1 DRSSAPCR
9 EAAYLTLSSPSV
21 KPLFPGFSLAVL
33 GGVSSLS
40 VGQWWRIIGTFPPL
54 TIVFFI
60 KDYRLLNYTA
70 KGWFIPIYTQIYP
83 QMDIS
88 VKFVEHHANVFVT
101 IIAGKNTT

>member
-40 VGQWWRIIGTFPPL
+40 VGQWWRIIGTFPRL
-54 TIVFFI
+54 TIVF
-60 KDYRLLNYTA
+60 LN
-70 KGWFIPIYTQIYP
+70 F
-83 QMDIS
+83 IS
-88 VKFVEHHANVFVT
+88 VRVFFQQNWHLRSLFDQKLVLS
-101 IIAGKNTT
+101 TTMIKSIQ